1 MDMATE
7 IETILKL
14 TVPVIVTIG
23 QRKLSL
29 EGVLALGPGAIVEL
43 AKSAEQPL
51 DLLVNNKPV
60 GQGAAV
66 KVSENFGIRIDSIVT
81 QSQRVEALGS

>member
-1 MDMATE
+1 MATE

-29 EGVLALGPGAIVEL
+29 EDVLALGPGAIVEL

-66 KVSENFGIRIDSIVT
+66 KVAENFGIRIDSIVT

>member
-1 MDMATE
+1 MATE

-14 TVPVIVTIG
+14 TVPVIVMIG

-29 EGVLALGPGAIVEL
+29 EDVLALGPGAIVEL
-43 AKSAEQPL
+43 TKSAEQPL

-66 KVSENFGIRIDSIVT
+66 KVAENFGIRIDSIVT